1 MDEPT
6 KGPGLNRKVRDFN
19 FACKAVKA
27 SGEFEGYCSVYDV
40 IDFYREVVVP
50 GAFAETISSWAAK
63 GRFPPTLWQHS
74 WYEPLGPIT
83 HMEEDSKGLF
93 VKGQLLVD
101 DVPRARE
108 ARALIQAKA
117 ITGMSFG
124 FDVLEDE
131 YDSRAGV
138 VKLQKIDLWEVS
150 VVTFPANEA
159 AQIDGVKGFNGRLP
173 TVQEFER
180 FLCEAG
186 FSRSHSKAIACHG
199 LGYLQR
205 EVAGQRAKGTP
216 PAAIDIDRLAERV
229 IARL

>member
-1 MDEPT
+1 MSGT
-6 KGPGLNRKVRDFN
+6 TAGPGQALKRKVRDFN
-19 FACKAVKA
+19 FACKAVKKN
-27 SGEFEGYCSVYDV
+27 GEFEGYASVFDV
-40 IDFYREVVVP
+40 IDFYREVVIP
-50 GAFAETISSWAAK
+50 GAFADTIAAWRQK
-63 GRFPPTLWQHS
+63 DRFPPALWQHS
-74 WYEPLGPIT
+74 WYEPIGPIT
-83 HMEEDSKGLF
+83 EMEEDEHGLF
-93 VKGQLLVD
+93 VKGQLLID

-108 ARALIQAKA
+108 ARALIAAKA

-124 FDVLEDE
+124 FDVIEDE

-138 VKLQKIDLWEVS
+138 LKLNKIDLWEVS

-159 AQIDGVKGFNGRLP
+159 AQIEGIKGFNGRLP

-186 FSRSHSKAIACHG
+186 FSRSHAKAIACHG

-205 EVAGQRAKGTP
+205 EVAGRQAKGAP
-216 PAAIDIDRLAERV
+216 IDVEDIAARV